1 MSDDEAERTLPVIP
15 APKAIR
21 PRHDGFTREKRERFL
36 AEVERSGCI
45 RDGCRAAGISKTT
58 VERWRDK
65 DAEFAAALALKLN
78 LAAVSLERL
87 AFDRAVHGGEE
98 VVMRD
103 GKVAMTRRKP
113 SDAMLRML
121 LQGANPAKYGR
132 TAGERQA
139 SEAAR
144 RRMKDELRP
153 ELFKEFMGGR
163 THEELVEDAFNKLD
177 RVFDSQRNAQRAQGF
192 REAPEDYPDGGG
204 RLLIAPGWALVRD
217 GGRGG

>member
-1 MSDDEAERTLPVIP
+1 MNGQCGKTTSSNGKSGR
-15 APKAIR
+15 IR

-58 VERWRDK
+58 VDRWREK
-65 DAEFAAALALKLN
+65 DADFAAALAHKLN

-87 AFDRAVHGGEE
+87 AYDHAVHGAEE

-103 GKVAMTRRKP
+103 GKVAMIRRKP

-163 THEELVEDAFNKLD
+163 THEELIDDAFQKLE
-177 RVFDSQRNAQRAQGF
+177 RACEGERNALRAQGYH
-192 REAPEDYPDGGG
+192 EAPDDYPDDEG
-204 RLLIAPGWALVRD
+204 RLLIAPGWSLVRE
-217 GGRGG
+217 GGAVD

>member
-1 MSDDEAERTLPVIP
+1 MAIEHRDAAGAPRDVAEARV
-15 APKAIR
+15 R

-45 RDGCRAAGISKTT
+45 KDGCRAAGISKTT

-65 DAEFAAALALKLN
+65 DAEFAAALGLKLD

-87 AFDRAVHGGEE
+87 AFDRALRGGEE
-98 VVMRD
+98 VVIRK
-103 GKVAMTRRKP
+103 GKIAMIRRKP

-132 TAGERQA
+132 TGGERQA

-163 THEELVEDAFNKLD
+163 THEELVDEGLKKMD
-177 RVFDSQRNAQRAQGF
+177 RVFESQRNAQRAQGY

-204 RLLIAPGWALVRD
+204 RLLIAPGWVLTRESE
-217 GGRGG
+217 GG

>member
-1 MSDDEAERTLPVIP
+1 MSDSEAERRLPALV
-15 APKAIR
+15 APKPIR
-21 PRHDGFTREKRERFL
+21 QRHDGFTREKRVRFL

-65 DAEFAAALALKLN
+65 DGEFAAALALKLD

-87 AFDRAVHGGEE
+87 AFDRAVTGAEE

-121 LQGANPAKYGR
+121 LQGADPGKYGR

-163 THEELVEDAFNKLD
+163 THEELVDDTFNKLE
-177 RVFDSQRNAQRAQGF
+177 RVLEGERKAQRAQGY
-192 REAPEDYPDGGG
+192 RDAPDDYPDGEG

-217 GGRGG
+217 DG